1 MLAVSTSSG
10 RTQPSGS
17 PASKQTRLQAKKA
30 GFLKTHLESYAQVVP
45 PPPPPAEEQLA
56 VLLCRGAASTS
67 ALERLG
73 GGGVQ
78 WTQPLEQDQA
88 GTSALPTVF
97 PLP

>member
-17 PASKQTRLQAKKA
+17 PASKQTWLRAKKA

-45 PPPPPAEEQLA
+45 PPTAPS
-56 VLLCRGAASTS
+56 RGAAGHASVQRS
-67 ALERLG
+67 RLYLGPGEAG